1 MFFFGV
7 FPDKAVAKVIIGL
20 GNPDPEYSYTRH
32 NAGAQA
38 VRRLAKK
45 NKFVFK
51 MNRSFKSFL
60 AQGKIGGRNVF
71 LFLPQTF
78 MNISGEA
85 VVVFLRKK
93 HIALENI
100 LVVYDDVS
108 LPLGE
113 LRVRAR
119 GSAGGHNGL
128 ASVIQ
133 KLATKDFARLRIGI
147 GGRAYNDLSTY
158 VLAGFSE
165 DEKSLLNETL
175 DRAVEGINMWVCD
188 GIDKCMHRYNK
199 GIKKPIPCDSND
211 CPDQ

>member
-7 FPDKAVAKVIIGL
+7 SPDKAVCKLIIGL
-20 GNPDPEYSYTRH
+20 GNPDPQYSHTRH
-32 NAGAQA
+32 NTGAQA

-71 LFLPQTF
+71 LLLPQAF
-78 MNISGEA
+78 MNISGEP
-85 VVVFLRKK
+85 VVAFLRKK
-93 HIALENI
+93 RIILENI

-113 LRVRAR
+113 LRARAR

-128 ASVIQ
+128 ASLIL
-133 KLATKDFARLRIGI
+133 KLETQDFARFRIGI
-147 GGRAYNDLSTY
+147 GGKAYNDLSAY
-158 VLAGFSE
+158 VLSRFSE
-165 DEKSLLNETL
+165 DEKTVLNETL
-175 DRAVEGINMWVCD
+175 NRAVEGISMWACD
-188 GIDKCMHRYNK
+188 GIDECMRRYNK
-199 GIKKPIPCDSND
+199 GIKKPIPRDSND
-211 CPDQ
+211 